1 MRPDPITPD
10 FSRPDP
16 RVATDQAAR
25 QADGAIRGSG
35 LTVREIGEMDD
46 LLALSD
52 VIDRVWRRETPMVE
66 HGLLRAF
73 AEAGGY
79 IVGAWAGDALI
90 GGAVAFLGSHDGT
103 IVLHSHIAGIL
114 DAEAG
119 NGRGRAL
126 KLHQRAWCLAR
137 GIDVVEWTFDPLIR
151 RNAWFNLQ
159 RLGVAVE
166 RYEENYYGSLRDD
179 AINGG
184 DESDRFVVNWH
195 LTAGAVR
202 ELAGGSRIEPDQ
214 ELLEAAGAHDLVD
227 DRGKPTGAAPSTAF
241 VLVPDDIVAMR
252 AADPDAAMRWRRSTR
267 QALATRLAEGDR
279 ITGFTRSGR
288 YVVAP

>member
-1 MRPDPITPD
+1 M
-10 FSRPDP
+10 SPDP
-16 RVATDQAAR
+16 RAAAEQAAR
-25 QADGAIRGSG
+25 QADDAIHSVG
-35 LTVREIGEMDD
+35 LTVREIGEMND

-79 IVGAWAGDALI
+79 VVGAWAGESLI
-90 GGAVAFLGSHDGT
+90 GGAVAFLGGRDGVV
-103 IVLHSHIAGIL
+103 VLHSHIAGFL

-137 GIDVVEWTFDPLIR
+137 GIDVVEWTFDPLVR

-159 RLGVAVE
+159 RLGVAIE
-166 RYEENYYGSLRDD
+166 RYEVNYYGSLRDD
-179 AINGG
+179 AINGT
-184 DESDRFVVNWH
+184 DESDRFVVGWH
-195 LTAGAVR
+195 LSAGAVR
-202 ELAGGSRIEPDQ
+202 DLADGTRIEHD
-214 ELLEAAGAHDLVD
+214 EALLEAAGAADLVSGD
-227 DRGKPTGAAPSTAF
+227 GELTDCTPSTAF

-252 AADPDAAMRWRRSTR
+252 ATDPDAAVRWRRSTR
-267 QALATRLAEGDR
+267 HALATRLGHGDR